1 MSTSLK
7 SLDLDSATLLGRL
20 PPDLVSAAVQ
30 CRVDGLRQTIEGAAS
45 WRDALLKGSMPIGQG
60 IWPAGP
66 IGQAIYKSF
75 PRGMLRFTKG
85 NKEVADAVV
94 RNLLQIADGLRS
106 DWDSQAADELE
117 DWLQAERRKL
127 ADAAKAELEAD
138 AVDIE
143 KTVKKPK
150 KASPLALTAEEI
162 KAKQNGFRSQLEA
175 QLPGWAT
182 AKMEAAWGEQLGG
195 WTSVADVFD
204 GLQGEASFGWDLS
217 RGILKHVGWTRVE
230 QMHKLLKSL
239 PQISEIAKALGRAK
253 SSEKELGPEERIM
266 AKVSRVREELLWVDA
281 PDARTHTDGIHKSD
295 DIPRML
301 PMEGSLYL
309 HPVFRKLWK
318 AKFIE
323 RSLACYQ
330 IKGLAQRR
338 IISEEWVEEEQVVRK
353 KLERGPIIVCLDTS
367 GSMQG
372 VPETVAKAI
381 TLEAM
386 RLAHAEGRD
395 CLLYAFSGVGDVTEH
410 DLDLSPAGMK
420 SLCTFLCMS
429 FHGGTDVS
437 GPISAATR
445 KLDAA
450 KWKRA
455 DIIMVSDGE
464 FDVPSETQHTL
475 AEAKKKYGLRV
486 HGLLV
491 SNGYHGSYG
500 MSSMRSLCDPVHI
513 FKDWAD
519 VRGL

>member
-1 MSTSLK
+1 MRTSLHTI
-7 SLDLDSATLLGRL
+7 DLDSTTLLGRL
-20 PPDLVSAAVQ
+20 PAGLISAAAA
-30 CRVDGLRQTIEGAAS
+30 CRVDGLRQTIEGAAA
-45 WRDALLKGSMPIGQG
+45 WREALLKGVMPSATNT
-60 IWPAGP
+60 WPAGP
-66 IGQAIYKSF
+66 MGQAIWNSF
-75 PRGMLRFTKG
+75 PKGLLRFTKG
-85 NKEVADAVV
+85 NQDVADATVE
-94 RNLLQIADGLRS
+94 NLLQIADGLRS
-106 DWDSQAADELE
+106 DWENKAVADLA
-117 DWLQAERRKL
+117 DWLRAEQERRQK
-127 ADAAKAELEAD
+127 AAKEEEARRQPEEGQEVKPIEAKPITGKERGERYEEAKADLEGM
-138 AVDIE
+138 
-143 KTVKKPK
+143 
-150 KASPLALTAEEI
+150 L
-162 KAKQNGFRSQLEA
+162 G
-175 QLPGWAT
+175 GWAK
-182 AKMEAAWGEQLGG
+182 ARMEGAWGERLAG
-195 WTSVADVFD
+195 WTSVSEVF
-204 GLQGEASFGWDLS
+204 GQLQAETSFGWDLS
-217 RGILKHVGWTRVE
+217 KGILKHVGWSKVE
-230 QMHKLLKSL
+230 AMNKLLKSL
-239 PQISEIAKALGRAK
+239 PQIAEIAKALGRAK
-253 SSEKELGPEERIM
+253 ASEKEVGPEERIM

-330 IKGLAQRR
+330 VKGIAQRR

-367 GSMQG
+367 GSMCG

-410 DLDLSPAGMK
+410 DLDLSPAGIK

-475 AEAKKKYGLRV
+475 AEAKKKHGLRV